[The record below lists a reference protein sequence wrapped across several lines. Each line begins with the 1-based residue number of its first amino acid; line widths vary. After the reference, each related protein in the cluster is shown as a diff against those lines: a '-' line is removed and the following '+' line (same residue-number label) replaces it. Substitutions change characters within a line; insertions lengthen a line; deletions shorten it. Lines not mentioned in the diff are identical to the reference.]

1 LQNQSNQSGNANG
14 NKFVFNNPKLRE
26 EGYNDFKKL
35 WGTRENEDDWRRSEK
50 TVFNTTDKSKEGDS
64 LKNVTPTVASS
75 NKLTEEDLL
84 KNIPLTDSAFSA
96 SEVRLID
103 ALYKSGVLYKEIL
116 GENELAAEQFESIL
130 LKNKEGITDLSSA
143 FQLYKI
149 NEGSSKSDKYK
160 DYILKKYPNSD
171 AANYFRDPDF
181 YVKQKQNQQA
191 TGIAYLQQL
200 ESYNR
205 GNYQSVLI
213 ETNQVI
219 STDKTNAFRAEYMLL
234 NALAAGQLTEN
245 KKDLLPLLK
254 RIIDE
259 KPGTE
264 QAVRAKEMIDVI
276 NGGFSKNEVVN
287 FNKTYIYKFDDK
299 VPQYVIVVMDKDDD
313 TEDAKNIISDFSK
326 NFKKSKVKVSA
337 KMTTSELNFILIQ
350 EFPSISIANEYVSF
364 YKYGGDDLDDLFD
377 NKILL
382 ITQENLKKLIETA
395 KFDEYKLFYEDN
407 Y

>member
-1 LQNQSNQSGNANG
+1 
-14 NKFVFNNPKLRE
+14 
-26 EGYNDFKKL
+26 
-35 WGTRENEDDWRRSEK
+35 
-50 TVFNTTDKSKEGDS
+50 
-64 LKNVTPTVASS
+64 
-75 NKLTEEDLL
+75 
-84 KNIPLTDSAFSA
+84 
-96 SEVRLID
+96 
-103 ALYKSGVLYKEIL
+103 
-116 GENELAAEQFESIL
+116 
-130 LKNKEGITDLSSA
+130 
-143 FQLYKI
+143 
-149 NEGSSKSDKYK
+149 
-160 DYILKKYPNSD
+160 
-171 AANYFRDPDF
+171 
-181 YVKQKQNQQA
+181 
-191 TGIAYLQQL
+191 
-200 ESYNR
+200 
-205 GNYQSVLI
+205 
-213 ETNQVI
+213 
-219 STDKTNAFRAEYMLL
+219 MLL

-364 YKYGGDDLDDLFD
+364 YKYGEDDLDDLFD